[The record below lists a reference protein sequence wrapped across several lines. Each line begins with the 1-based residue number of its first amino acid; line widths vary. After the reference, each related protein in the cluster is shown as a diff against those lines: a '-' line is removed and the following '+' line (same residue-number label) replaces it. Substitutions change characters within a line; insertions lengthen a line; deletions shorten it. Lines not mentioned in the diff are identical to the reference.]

1 MSKTQKIKDEIAKK
15 IKKNQKVSHKGII
28 KQTFVSKDKS
38 LSQNMKWIRLS
49 NTLNRFKAAIKAFR
63 LSDDSSKSNSKQSN
77 MSNKIQILNGVKTMY
92 SHTLLSCLLE
102 TCIVTFDFCSQCVNF
117 LKRNTVTVNGKFVII
132 GKSNIFGASSIFL
145 AIIPAFV
152 IAQTAFVFRLF
163 QWAAV
168 FLPGSVIVKSIRIS
182 WR

>member
-1 MSKTQKIKDEIAKK
+1 
-15 IKKNQKVSHKGII
+15 
-28 KQTFVSKDKS
+28 
-38 LSQNMKWIRLS
+38 MKWIRLS

-77 MSNKIQILNGVKTMY
+77 MSNRIQILNDVKTVY
-92 SHTLLSCLLE
+92 PHTLLPCLLE

-152 IAQTAFVFRLF
+152 IAWTTFVFRLF

-168 FLPGSVIVKSIRIS
+168 FLPVSVIVIRFTIFRHS
-182 WR
+182 KTCFTNGMSAWELFGFLVFRLLRGITHSPW